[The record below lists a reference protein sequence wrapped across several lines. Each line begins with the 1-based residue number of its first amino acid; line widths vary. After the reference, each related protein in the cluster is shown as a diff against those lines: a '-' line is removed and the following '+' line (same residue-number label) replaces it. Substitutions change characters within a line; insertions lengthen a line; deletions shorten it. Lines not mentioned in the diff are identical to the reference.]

1 MHYSGCGQLKTNLA
15 KPPLLSP
22 VARVSALA
30 ARWQLAVTLPL
41 CNTSNWPWPVS
52 SHWNC
57 VNIWNKVLIQ
67 CYWRLFL
74 CLSGNIDLN
83 VFDNVWKKLKHWCSR
98 TLCISAQMLHCHHPP
113 VNMAEQMCHKNK
125 KKGAKKRIMLPERL
139 LSRSEG
145 WVLVPLHNWSLGVAS
160 KLIETHRQ
168 PHIASI
174 KQF

>member
-1 MHYSGCGQLKTNLA
+1 MHYSGCGELKTNLA

-83 VFDNVWKKLKHWCSR
+83 VVDNVWKKLKHCAHAHCAYQPKC
-98 TLCISAQMLHCHHPP
+98 CIVITP
-113 VNMAEQMCHKNK
+113 VLIWQNRCVIKT
-125 KKGAKKRIMLPERL
+125 KKGCKEAYHVARKVIFKVWRVGVGPPSQLITGCCFKTDWDTSAAIYPE
-139 LSRSEG
+139 
-145 WVLVPLHNWSLGVAS
+145 H
-160 KLIETHRQ
+160 
-168 PHIASI
+168 
-174 KQF
+174 